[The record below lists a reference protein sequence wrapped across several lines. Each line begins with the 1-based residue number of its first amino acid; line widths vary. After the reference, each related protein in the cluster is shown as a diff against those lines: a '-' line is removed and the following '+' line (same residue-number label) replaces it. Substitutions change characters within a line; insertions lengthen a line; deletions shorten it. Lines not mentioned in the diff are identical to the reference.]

1 MISGNPHP
9 KKTLH
14 YYICLFARGVLACFF
29 PPLSLPFL
37 HLFSQVYPIMASN
50 EPEVLI
56 SVADHVATV
65 TLNRPRKGNA
75 LTASMNEILLEAL
88 PKLAAD
94 PEVRILVLTGAGK
107 FFCTGMDLSANRGSV
122 EPEQVKGGFFKGRKV
137 FDILNTFPKPVIA
150 RVNGPALGGGVG
162 LVFTADIRVAVDS
175 AYFALTEVKRGIIP
189 AIISQFIVPELGKHK
204 TREYMLT
211 GRRVP
216 AAEGN
221 GSFLTAVVPPQELD
235 AKVKS
240 YIDMLADSA
249 PGASADIKQLIDMVG
264 SGGDKDYTTRVQD
277 GVEKAYVKM
286 MQSDEAAYGIMSFL
300 SKQTPDWNQ
309 FLKDKAK
316 L

>member
-1 MISGNPHP
+1 MS
-9 KKTLH
+9 
-14 YYICLFARGVLACFF
+14 
-29 PPLSLPFL
+29 S
-37 HLFSQVYPIMASN
+37 

-56 SVADHVATV
+56 SVANHVATV

-75 LTASMNEILLEAL
+75 LTAGMNTILLDAL
-88 PKLAAD
+88 PKLAVD
-94 PEVRILVLTGAGK
+94 PDVRVLVLTGSGK

-122 EPEQVKGGFFKGRKV
+122 DPEQVKGGFFKGRQV
-137 FDILNTFPKPVIA
+137 YDLLNTFPKPVIA
-150 RVNGPALGGGVG
+150 RINGPALGGGVG
-162 LVFTADIRVAVDS
+162 LIFTADIRVAVDN

-216 AAEGN
+216 ASEGA
-221 GSFLTAVVPPQELD
+221 GSFLTATVSSQDELD

-240 YIDMLADSA
+240 YIEMLVDSA
-249 PGASADIKQLIDMVG
+249 PDAMADIKKLIDMVG
-264 SGGDKDYTTRVQD
+264 SGGDKDQHARVQK
-277 GVEKAYVKM
+277 GVEDAYVKM

-300 SKQTPDWNQ
+300 SKQKPDWNQ